1 MHLWIIEHWFWWR
14 CSRRKMAQCLIILLE
29 QGIDEGDQPSNH
41 MTNGLSSSFVGLRPL
56 VIGAKSGNQALV
68 QASPFCPVLN
78 RVPRNEI
85 HNFFHLTRAAFG
97 ETCPVKG
104 DSCLGSLGCP
114 SEVGFEMT
122 RIFKIGNGMG
132 LTGQSIEPIAQSAV
146 DPLNMSSC
154 RCGGHLAQGG
164 TDLDRE
170 QLAMLITM
178 LDSLRQ
184 AHVCRYHQPGTSAL
198 ARADRLTIGSSEDR
212 LISPPAIAAPD
223 Q

>member
-1 MHLWIIEHWFWWR
+1 MPYFGY
-14 CSRRKMAQCLIILLE
+14 SRYPMKFRIRLIIRFVSLAFCSPSGNWVVTLFRSGI
-29 QGIDEGDQPSNH
+29 QGRCQESDPGPGMLAEPERHSRSARLIALTLRRHRQTQCSMGTDPVVLKELQVDEGIP
-41 MTNGLSSSFVGLRPL
+41 T
-56 VIGAKSGNQALV
+56 
-68 QASPFCPVLN
+68 
-78 RVPRNEI
+78 RV
-85 HNFFHLTRAAFG
+85 TFG
-97 ETCPVKG
+97 K
-104 DSCLGSLGCP
+104 
-114 SEVGFEMT
+114 
-122 RIFKIGNGMG
+122 GMG

-198 ARADRLTIGSSEDR
+198 ARADRLTIGSAEDR